1 MKALQQRL
9 QQQAWPLP
17 GLEQPWRGLLPQR
30 VSFLPPVLPRP
41 FQSALALPWQVFLQ
55 LAWQPVWPP
64 LSRQAWRLRVLQLP
78 WRVLLQPVFWRQ
90 VLQGLLRRAWQRVSL
105 VPWQELWR
113 AWSPVLLALWQELLP
128 QASWL
133 AWPEPWQGLWR
144 ATCWQQAF
152 WQRVSPVPF
161 PLFWRVPCWR
171 RFSPAFLPVRAP
183 SSWSCSCQPWKPL
196 PSPLACETPSI
207 SRSDFPDNL
216 AASYRQEKA
225 SPFLHGLVTG
235 TRCCRSTAPAMA

>member
-41 FQSALALPWQVFLQ
+41 FQPALALPWQVFLQ

-64 LSRQAWRLRVLQLP
+64 LSRQAWRLRVLQVP
-78 WRVLLQPVFWRQ
+78 WRVLLQPVFWRR

-105 VPWQELWR
+105 ALWLAFSQ

-133 AWPEPWQGLWR
+133 AWPEPWQGL
-144 ATCWQQAF
+144 
-152 WQRVSPVPF
+152 
-161 PLFWRVPCWR
+161 WRVPCWR